1 MLSQFLQ
8 VAAILPTITRIDY
21 PEGAKAGDTV
31 TVVVHWSFLGDPYYA
46 YDLIIMV
53 RDRDAKT
60 DIRGKVLNGIVANR
74 TGSQY
79 FTFPMPNKRLN
90 FGCYIMRSQEGV
102 YDPAGATG
110 GK

>member
-1 MLSQFLQ
+1 MLSQYQ
-8 VAAILPTITRIDY
+8 MAAAVLPTMTQIDY

-31 TVVVHWSFLGDPYYA
+31 TVVVHWSFMGDPSYA

-53 RDRDAKT
+53 RDRDLKQ
-60 DIRGKVLNGIVANR
+60 DIRGKVLKAVVANR

-90 FGCYIMRSQEGV
+90 FGCYIVRAQVGTP
-102 YDPAGATG
+102 YG
-110 GK
+110 GDITR